1 MSRGGN
7 DRASAYSLRHFRSVG
22 RQWLRGLLIA
32 GLAVGVAAPA
42 MAERQDLEQLRA
54 QVEQFLLNHY
64 AQSGAKRIDVEVG
77 HLDARLQLSQC
88 LQNLELELND
98 ASNSGGNISVHT
110 RCRSEQ
116 PWSIYVPAQVDLYRP
131 VVVAARNL
139 SRGTRLSANDVTVV
153 LRNTSRLRQGFVD
166 AEEAVV
172 GMELR
177 RPLKRDEPF
186 RAGLLVEP
194 LAVNRGD
201 EVRLEAEI
209 GGITVSTRG
218 TAMSSGRVG
227 QQIRVKNNNSE
238 RVVAGRIIA
247 PGHVQTVR

>member
-7 DRASAYSLRHFRSVG
+7 DRASAYSLRHCRLVG
-22 RQWLRGLLIA
+22 RQWLRGLVIA

-42 MAERQDLEQLRA
+42 MAERQEIEQLRA

-64 AQSGAKRIDVEVG
+64 AQSGAKRVNVEVG

-88 LQNLELELND
+88 PQNLELELND

-110 RCRSEQ
+110 RCRSGQ

-139 SRGTRLSANDVTVV
+139 SRGTRLSADDMAVV
-153 LRNTSRLRQGFVD
+153 SCNTTRLRQGFVD
-166 AEEAVV
+166 AEQAVV

-177 RPLKRDEPF
+177 RPLKRHEPF
-186 RAGLLVEP
+186 RTG
-194 LAVNRGD
+194 
-201 EVRLEAEI
+201 
-209 GGITVSTRG
+209 
-218 TAMSSGRVG
+218 
-227 QQIRVKNNNSE
+227 
-238 RVVAGRIIA
+238 
-247 PGHVQTVR
+247 